1 MKKKICIAQTIEE
14 LKFLLSNIEK
24 NVLVVPLD
32 LEVQIYCIKNKINF
46 IDPLN
51 YIKNHHHKIA
61 LNSSEKILKSLKY
74 KNVNFESHKVIIRAF
89 IRFHFNSIFFL
100 INLIKEI
107 CKKNNIQSIILS
119 GWQQYKGEYHLNNY
133 WITSLIKKYFK
144 SKNLIILTK
153 LKIRKKEK
161 LKFQDISISTYHLDK
176 KKNYVLLS
184 SLGYNFF
191 RFIKFFREK
200 NYNILSPYDKNINF
214 IKRNILQFFFKVNFF
229 KFSVTKKN
237 LKKYKLPNVK
247 FSYKDKIIENE
258 LRKRFNQEINNLTYL
273 QNKSKAIDD
282 FFNTIKINLVISHNV
297 RGDNGY
303 YLERSNKNNIE
314 SICVPH
320 GTVSEPFNR
329 HDKVYKNTIAEAVI
343 FAKTKYIAAQSRISD
358 RFFIKNKNFFF
369 KKNISTGNL
378 IFAESIKKSI
388 TNKKNKILYAVTI
401 KKFFNQQFLG
411 VETFYEFLDNLK
423 FLNYFSKINKIKI
436 YVNLHPAAKNSLN
449 DLKELFPNLS
459 FINKK
464 IDEVLKKVD
473 MTISFSST
481 VIEDSLC
488 SKIPVIL
495 FDRWRRY
502 QHCSAEKNFL
512 KKNSPIYYV
521 KKNEDLI
528 KCVNT
533 IYNSSKI
540 SYKKHIFVGN
550 FKANIKNLFNSL
562 NRA

>member
-1 MKKKICIAQTIEE
+1 M
-14 LKFLLSNIEK
+14 
-24 NVLVVPLD
+24 
-32 LEVQIYCIKNKINF
+32 
-46 IDPLN
+46 
-51 YIKNHHHKIA
+51 
-61 LNSSEKILKSLKY
+61 
-74 KNVNFESHKVIIRAF
+74 
-89 IRFHFNSIFFL
+89 
-100 INLIKEI
+100 
-107 CKKNNIQSIILS
+107 
-119 GWQQYKGEYHLNNY
+119 
-133 WITSLIKKYFK
+133 
-144 SKNLIILTK
+144 
-153 LKIRKKEK
+153 
-161 LKFQDISISTYHLDK
+161 
-176 KKNYVLLS
+176 
-184 SLGYNFF
+184 
-191 RFIKFFREK
+191 
-200 NYNILSPYDKNINF
+200 
-214 IKRNILQFFFKVNFF
+214 
-229 KFSVTKKN
+229 
-237 LKKYKLPNVK
+237 
-247 FSYKDKIIENE
+247 
-258 LRKRFNQEINNLTYL
+258 
-273 QNKSKAIDD
+273 
-282 FFNTIKINLVISHNV
+282 
-297 RGDNGY
+297 
-303 YLERSNKNNIE
+303 
-314 SICVPH
+314 
-320 GTVSEPFNR
+320 SEPFNR